1 MEAPPPA
8 LVEANA
14 FDVVVTLHPSCGA
27 SHELRLEPSSGVDD
41 GGGGGGGGGG
51 ARQAPP
57 PLLVGDLMEAI
68 AARSGF
74 PVWRQRLFLGGEL
87 LSAEQSLG
95 ELASQTGVPLE
106 VELVPRRG
114 RQRQADP
121 VRLQQWAANARAR
134 VAAEGRGGG

>member
-1 MEAPPPA
+1 
-8 LVEANA
+8 V
-14 FDVVVTLHPSCGA
+14 
-27 SHELRLEPSSGVDD
+27 
-41 GGGGGGGGGG
+41 
-51 ARQAPP
+51 
-57 PLLVGDLMEAI
+57 LVGDLMEAI